1 VNFLR
6 KQLPGFA
13 IHLLLFLLSLL
24 YAFNAGKIPTIKD
37 YMIYFKVHLE
47 GQWEVSE
54 GVASAPVLIE
64 ESEIESLKGKKR
76 AFLLVKRIQF
86 IPKGKRFELFGNVN
100 TENNKVF
107 ISTYVWDLERLPE
120 RKTLRDFLMEKFK
133 EKVRDEH
140 LRAIGLAFLFGE
152 SKRNLPVEVERVF
165 LHTGLIHVL
174 VVSGLHVGLIFLILS
189 RLLPKFYGEV
199 FGLLGV
205 LFYSAFLVPHN
216 PPVIR
221 ATSMLF
227 FWVLSFLSFRW
238 YCSLCVLFFTG
249 TLMLSF
255 FPHFFYSYSFW
266 LSFFAVLYILLVLR
280 NFEGGKLA
288 KTLMVSFSAFS
299 GTAPLIASF
308 SFITPLS
315 VLLTPVLSPLI
326 FAYALFG
333 VLSLLTAFSFP
344 PSLILMNL
352 SGEIIFKILQLF
364 SDFSPKIISGVDAKE
379 AFTLLVLGAVGLY
392 VTKDYYKLLP
402 LGVVNLYL
410 IFKIN

>member
-1 VNFLR
+1 
-6 KQLPGFA
+6 LPLNLT
-13 IHLLLFLLSLL
+13 IHLSLFLISLL
-24 YAFNAGKIPTIKD
+24 YALKVGKLPEFKD
-37 YMIYFKVHLE
+37 YMIYFKVKLQ
-47 GQWEVSE
+47 GQWELSE
-54 GVASAPVLIE
+54 GGISAPVVIE
-64 ESEIESLKGKKR
+64 ESEIDNLKGRK
-76 AFLLVKRIQF
+76 AFLFVKKARY
-86 IPKGKRFELFGNVN
+86 IPKSKRLELFGNVKVKKN
-100 TENNKVF
+100 RVF
-107 ISTYVWDLERLPE
+107 ISAYPWDIEELPE
-120 RKTLRDFLMEKFK
+120 NRTIREFLMEKFK
-133 EKVRDEH
+133 EKVKDEH

-152 SKRNLPVEVERVF
+152 SKRNLPLEVERVF

-189 RLLPKFYGEV
+189 KLFPRFYGEV

-221 ATSMLF
+221 ATSMLVL
-227 FWVLSFLSFRW
+227 WVLSFLSFRR

-249 TLMLSF
+249 TLMLLF
-255 FPHFFYSYSFW
+255 FPNFSSSYSFW
-266 LSFFAVLYILLVLR
+266 LSFFAVLYILLVLKD
-280 NFEGGKLA
+280 FEGGNVS
-288 KTLMVSFSAFS
+288 KTFMVSLGAFS

-326 FAYALFG
+326 FSYALFG
-333 VLSLLTAFSFP
+333 VISLLTLFSFA

-352 SGEIIFKILQLF
+352 SGEIMFKILKFF
-364 SDFSPKIISGVDAKE
+364 SDFSPKVLSGIKSEE
-379 AFTLLVLGAVGLY
+379 AFILLILGAIGLY
-392 VTKDYYKLLP
+392 ITRGYYKLLP